1 MQTIM
6 VDASTRR
13 AGGVP
18 ADAPDITRAWRSPTQ
33 PARDGARDR
42 RARTT
47 PGRAGLL
54 AIGLA
59 GAGIAAALL
68 GGGSIGGGDSSQ
80 PPAATGAPKQIAA
93 TIAEFQQALAA
104 GDFATICGE
113 LFTLEAR
120 EAAGGERCTSVL
132 QETAG
137 GLRNPD
143 VRIVS
148 INVRGDT
155 ASAIVRARVAGG
167 QYVTDTIRLKREG
180 ARYKIVSA
188 GQPPAGD

>member
-1 MQTIM
+1 
-6 VDASTRR
+6 VANPGEAPAAGPERSRR
-13 AGGVP
+13 QA
-18 ADAPDITRAWRSPTQ
+18 RWRSP
-33 PARDGARDR
+33 G
-42 RARTT
+42 
-47 PGRAGLL
+47 GRALLL

-68 GGGSIGGGDSSQ
+68 GGGSIGGDGQGDT
-80 PPAATGAPKQIAA
+80 PAVSGAPKQVVA
-93 TIAEFQQALAA
+93 TIMDFERALAE
-104 GDFATICGE
+104 GDFATICGN

-120 EAAGGERCTSVL
+120 EAAGGDRCPSVL

-155 ASAIVRARVAGG
+155 ATAIVRASVAGG
-167 QYVTDTIRLKREG
+167 QPVTDTIRLKREG
-180 ARYKIVSA
+180 GRYKIVSA
-188 GQPPAGD
+188 GQVPGADEK